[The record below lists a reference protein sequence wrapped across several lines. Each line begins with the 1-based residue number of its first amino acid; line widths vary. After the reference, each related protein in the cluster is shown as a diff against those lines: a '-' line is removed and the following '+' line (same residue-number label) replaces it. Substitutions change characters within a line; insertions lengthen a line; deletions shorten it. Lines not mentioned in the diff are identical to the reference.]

1 MLGRMATATPRRSVL
16 IVEDEEDIRAA
27 VAEILEDEGFEV
39 VIATNGREAL
49 DELKHMG
56 RPTLI
61 VLDLMMPVMNGHEFL
76 ASIRDTPKLNAVPV
90 LVLTAVATEA
100 PPGARDMLR
109 KPFIVEELLEA
120 VQRVCAPAR

>member
-1 MLGRMATATPRRSVL
+1 MLGRMATATPRKSVL
-16 IVEDEEDIRAA
+16 LVEDEEDIRAA

-39 VIATNGREAL
+39 VIASNGVEAL

-76 ASIRDTPKLNAVPV
+76 ASIRDTPKLKAVPV

-120 VQRVCAPAR
+120 VQRVCAPAP

>member
-1 MLGRMATATPRRSVL
+1 MATATPPRSVL

-27 VAEILEDEGFEV
+27 VAEILEDDGFEV
-39 VIATNGREAL
+39 VIATNGHEAL

-76 ASIRDTPKLNAVPV
+76 ARIRDMPKLSTVPV

-100 PPGARDMLR
+100 PPGAKDMLR
-109 KPFIVEELLEA
+109 KPFIVEELQEA
-120 VQRVCAPAR
+120 VRRVCG